1 LLLDATNQMS
11 EKKLFRRQIER
22 RAGTNSFVSLQVD
35 LQIVGAQT
43 IFVCRGSARSS
54 ERSREQLRKRIP
66 LNQIIIRAQF
76 KSLSLD
82 RAHCRGQ

>member
-1 LLLDATNQMS
+1 MS

-22 RAGTNSFVSLQVD
+22 RAGTNRCVSLQVD

-43 IFVCRGSARSS
+43 ILVCRG
-54 ERSREQLRKRIP
+54 ERPQQRAHPGEQLGTRKR

-76 KSLSLD
+76 KSFHSI
-82 RAHCRGQ
+82 AHTVAGSKR